1 MAQHLREACTCPVCF
16 GHLETPMSLECGYVC
31 CQRCLDS
38 LWKEPLAE
46 GLLCPQCSILS
57 EKDSIVHHVQL
68 DRIVS
73 KIKKLEPRLRAIL
86 QLNPRIK
93 KFQVDVTLDVDT
105 AHSHLAISPD
115 LRSVRYARSAQRG
128 SSGAERFDS
137 PCVLGSP
144 RLESGRSYWE
154 VDVGTSREWDVGVC
168 ADAAS
173 RRGPLQLSTE
183 HGFWT
188 VGLRLGQIFAA
199 CTEPMTELRLLPRL
213 RRLGIL
219 LDAELGVLTFC
230 DVADGGH
237 IFTFTGITA
246 RPLRPF
252 FSPANTLPD
261 DRGILR
267 ICPVPAFP
275 PALPQSSPPA
285 FSQSLPPALPRISQ
299 PASQPAFLSAL
310 P

>member
-1 MAQHLREACTCPVCF
+1 MT
-16 GHLETPMSLECGYVC
+16 LECGYVC

-46 GLLCPQCSILS
+46 GVLCPQCSILS
-57 EKDSIVHHVQL
+57 EKDSTVHHVQL

-73 KIKKLEPRLRAIL
+73 KMKKLEPRLRAIL
-86 QLNPRIK
+86 KLNPRIK

-115 LRSVRYARSAQRG
+115 LRSVRYAGSAQRG

-183 HGFWT
+183 HSFWT
-188 VGLRLGQIFAA
+188 VGLRLGKIFAA
-199 CTEPMTELRLLPRL
+199 CTEPTTELRLLPRL

-237 IFTFTGITA
+237 IFTFTGVTA

-267 ICPVPAFP
+267 ICPVTMQLYKDYP
-275 PALPQSSPPA
+275 PRLRTAEEGCRRGTSTWRLLRDGPGGEV
-285 FSQSLPPALPRISQ
+285 
-299 PASQPAFLSAL
+299 ASEGETQAGDR
-310 P
+310 